1 VVRPP
6 SGGPLK
12 PGGEIAR
19 LIADLRDGD
28 AVAREAASAR
38 LRIIGAR
45 ALTQLAALVHD
56 ERNAAVRVAAL
67 ATIEGI
73 DHAHIA
79 DIAIDA
85 LADSDVDVRT
95 AAIPVL
101 RAWMSREPGTRV
113 LEALTGVALDR
124 AQPTTVRLAALDA
137 LSDLPRDIV
146 QPILERAPDSSAMAV
161 RDANRRTALF
171 GRAAMRPDTAKADAG
186 PPAFTDPQTA
196 REWIGAHDDASLSVL
211 HDIVVTAREHERTD
225 AATARQRDWMVVR
238 GGVHALLAR
247 RRSRVALYDLREAF
261 DAARSPLPLDFLTA
275 IAAIGDGTCL
285 EPLARAWAAT
295 STETWWRERLSE
307 AAADIMHREQIT
319 PRSAL
324 MKRLRAKWPEF
335 LRH

>member
-12 PGGEIAR
+12 PGGEVAR

-28 AVAREAASAR
+28 AVSREAASAR
-38 LRIIGAR
+38 LRVIGAR
-45 ALTQLAALVHD
+45 ALTHLAALVRD
-56 ERNAAVRVAAL
+56 TRNPAVRVAAL
-67 ATIEGI
+67 ATLEGI
-73 DHAHIA
+73 DHPHSA
-79 DIAIDA
+79 DIALEA

-146 QPILERAPDSSAMAV
+146 QPILERAPD
-161 RDANRRTALF
+161 
-171 GRAAMRPDTAKADAG
+171 AG
-186 PPAFTDPQTA
+186 PPVFKDPQTA
-196 REWIGAHDDASLSVL
+196 REWIAAHDDAPLSLL
-211 HDIVVTAREHERTD
+211 HDIVVMARERERTD
-225 AATARQRDWMVVR
+225 SAVARQRDWMAVR
-238 GGVHALLAR
+238 GSVHALLAR

-275 IAAIGDGTCL
+275 IAALGDGTCL
-285 EPLARAWAAT
+285 EPLARAWAA
-295 STETWWRERLSE
+295 SPTETWWRERLTE
-307 AAADIMHREQIT
+307 AAADIARREHLG
-319 PRSAL
+319 PRSAAL
-324 MKRLRAKWPEF
+324 QRIRSKWAGF
-335 LRH
+335 LASGRP